1 MNSLQTFEF
10 YTNLGYK
17 VIPLHYSTKI
27 PIFKSWNKFHNK
39 NKLREFF
46 ITNPAEFNFG
56 ILLGEIIDV
65 EGDSDEANTY
75 LDHIFKDIPHP
86 VYSSSKSKHHIFRNR
101 NKKITR
107 TSYKNI
113 EYRAFMHQSVIPPSV
128 HEDGT
133 KYEWITEIS
142 AVKDIAF
149 LPQNLENQLRK
160 CVFKKTNIVKPDY
173 LEIVCNQCKRKT
185 YIHKKRFSAEIEVLK
200 TLKMK
205 WSCNKCR
212 TIDLRPLVKKLK
224 IN

>member
-17 VIPLHYSTKI
+17 VIPLHYATKI

-39 NKLREFF
+39 NKLRDFL

-65 EGDSDEANTY
+65 EGDSEEANEY
-75 LDHIFKDIPHP
+75 LDNIFKDIPHP

-101 NKKITR
+101 NKKVTR

-113 EYRAFMHQSVIPPSV
+113 EYRAFMHQSVIPPSI

-133 KYEWITEIS
+133 KYVWITEIF
-142 AVKDIAF
+142 AVNQIPY
-149 LPQNLENQLRK
+149 LPRNLESQLRR
-160 CVFKKTNIVKPDY
+160 CTFKKTKLIKPDHI
-173 LEIVCNQCKRKT
+173 EVFCDDCKRKT
-185 YIHKKRFSAEIEVLK
+185 YIHKKRFSAELQVLK
-200 TLKMK
+200 SLQKK
-205 WSCNKCR
+205 WSCIKCR
-212 TIDLRPLVKKLK
+212 TIDLRPLIRNAQ